1 MKLSKIALILIILAL
16 VVVSCDK
23 NVNIEPPEGMAYF
36 GGGEIIIGAENTL
49 PSEYPAFRTRV
60 EPFFI
65 DVHPVTVAEFRRFVE
80 ETDYVTEAE
89 RFGDSAILDHESG
102 QWKLL
107 EGANWKHPLG
117 EDADPAEDN
126 HPVTQVSWN
135 DAVAYAEWAGKR
147 LPTEIE
153 WEYAAKS
160 GKNSGDIYSWGNQLV
175 KDGDYQANVWQGDF
189 PVENTADDGFMYTSP
204 VGFFGKTEA
213 GLTDM
218 GGNVWEWTSDTYR
231 LYEGNPQPFTENPD
245 LKVIRGGSFLCHAD
259 VCYSYRV
266 TARQNNSR
274 ESAAFHMGFRTAK
287 DVR

>member
-1 MKLSKIALILIILAL
+1 MKLSKIALMLFILAL

-49 PSEYPAFRTRV
+49 PNEYPAFRTEV

-65 DVHPVTVAEFRRFVE
+65 DIHPVTVAEFRRFVE
-80 ETDYVTEAE
+80 EMNYETEAE

-107 EGANWKHPLG
+107 EGADWKQPLG

-175 KDGDYQANVWQGDF
+175 KDGDYQSNVWQGDF

-204 VGFFGKTEA
+204 VGFFGTTEA

-231 LYEGNPQPFTENPD
+231 LYKGNPQPFTENPD
-245 LKVIRGGSFLCHAD
+245 LKVIRGGSFLCHED

-287 DVR
+287 DAR